1 MYLIYQWHP
10 FGSNLSSF
18 HPSFFSFIFSLFSFF
33 SPSLLPSFSPSF
45 LPSLPLS
52 FSSISSKKHI
62 YTNITNL
69 DSVHS
74 CFLPII
80 IVTACA
86 NGEKPALVTLQVFVY
101 LISSL
106 YITYFLFLLPTP
118 PLQGCPPHLPRAPRP
133 QAGLP
138 SYKDTLPTSHWL
150 NTHTKQ
156 ALLKRT
162 TSVHSQALTHSY
174 VPTLTCV
181 DIYLLPCL
189 TSPGD
194 FGHNCSDREE
204 EE

>member
-86 NGEKPALVTLQVFVY
+86 NGEKPALVTLQVFC
-101 LISSL
+101 
-106 YITYFLFLLPTP
+106 LFDQFSVHNLFPVSPANPTP
-118 PLQGCPPHLPRAPRP
+118 AWVPSSPPSGSQAPSWAPLLQGHPSNFTLAQHSHQTSTPQTDHLRTQSGSDAQLCPHPNLCGHLPP
-133 QAGLP
+133 
-138 SYKDTLPTSHWL
+138 TLPD
-150 NTHTKQ
+150 
-156 ALLKRT
+156 
-162 TSVHSQALTHSY
+162 LTGWFW
-174 VPTLTCV
+174 TQL
-181 DIYLLPCL
+181 
-189 TSPGD
+189 
-194 FGHNCSDREE
+194 FR
-204 EE
+204 